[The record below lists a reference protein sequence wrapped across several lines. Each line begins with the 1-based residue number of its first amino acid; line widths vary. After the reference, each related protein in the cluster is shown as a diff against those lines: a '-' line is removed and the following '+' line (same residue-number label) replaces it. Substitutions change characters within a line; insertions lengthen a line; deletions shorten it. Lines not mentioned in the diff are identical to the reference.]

1 MDLLSRVVVSPILWI
16 YYTRVVVYGNDPIG
30 RADFSD
36 GWFNQQ
42 LGCLRTSSHWT
53 CKTLGAT
60 TQRGRVFAM
69 NEDII
74 GRKKGKVGG
83 RNVCFLGVF

>member
-1 MDLLSRVVVSPILWI
+1 MDSL
-16 YYTRVVVYGNDPIG
+16 YYRVVVYGNDPIG
-30 RADFSD
+30 RADFAA